1 MPNTIRSA
9 DLRGFADTIVLGGGL
24 VGSAVAYGLGA
35 LGQKV
40 LVLDE
45 GDVAY
50 RASRGNFGLVWV
62 QSKGAQLHEYARWTR
77 SSAELWPGFAERLEH
92 ESGLSPNYHKAGGVH
107 LCFSQG
113 ELEEQRAINHR
124 MGNAHGGLDYGAK
137 ILGRAELEDLLPG
150 LGPDVVGGN
159 WSPNDGHANPLAL
172 LQALHRALQVRDG
185 VYLPRAGAQAI
196 KPENGIFTVHS
207 KVGTFS
213 APSIVMAAGL
223 GNRELG
229 ASIGMTVPVWPL
241 KGQILVTEK
250 APPRLSMPTNFLR
263 QTDEG
268 SFLLGDSHE
277 HSGFDTRS
285 TSPVMADIAA
295 SAVRSFPYLAD
306 LRIIRGWGALR
317 VMTSD
322 GLPIYQQ
329 SQDHPGAFVAN
340 CHSGVTLAAAHA
352 LRLAPM
358 IAQGA
363 LDRDVSAFTTE
374 RFSVH

>member
-1 MPNTIRSA
+1 
-9 DLRGFADTIVLGGGL
+9 
-24 VGSAVAYGLGA
+24 
-35 LGQKV
+35 
-40 LVLDE
+40 
-45 GDVAY
+45 
-50 RASRGNFGLVWV
+50 
-62 QSKGAQLHEYARWTR
+62 
-77 SSAELWPGFAERLEH
+77 
-92 ESGLSPNYHKAGGVH
+92 
-107 LCFSQG
+107 
-113 ELEEQRAINHR
+113 
-124 MGNAHGGLDYGAK
+124 
-137 ILGRAELEDLLPG
+137 
-150 LGPDVVGGN
+150 
-159 WSPNDGHANPLAL
+159 
-172 LQALHRALQVRDG
+172 
-185 VYLPRAGAQAI
+185 
-196 KPENGIFTVHS
+196 
-207 KVGTFS
+207 
-213 APSIVMAAGL
+213 MAAGL